1 MTIEIVDVPSYN
13 MVDLSIFFLSL
24 PGRVAI
30 WVSPCQASVQHIDEG
45 DFSVPL
51 VAKKLR
57 QLMTEEVQLQ
67 ATVPRLVHVLVAGL
81 EPTAQG
87 FLNPGLTLMMINGG

>member
-1 MTIEIVDVPSYN
+1 
-13 MVDLSIFFLSL
+13 MVDFSIVFCKRL
-24 PGRVAI
+24 PGLEFRHLMT
-30 WVSPCQASVQHIDEG
+30 SPCQASVQHIDEG

-67 ATVPRLVHVLVAGL
+67 ATVPRLVHVLVADL